1 MNETSCNAGMDEPFI
16 HPLNIGNVHLENNL
30 ILAPMAGVTD
40 LPFRILC
47 HENGA
52 GLVCGEMV
60 SAKAICYHNKNTEAL
75 LITREE
81 ERPVSIQ
88 LFGSDPDSM
97 YAAAKVIAKRAFDII
112 DINMGCPV
120 PKIVKNGDGSALM
133 KDEGRAK
140 AVISAVVNGVRDSYL
155 DSEWDKVK
163 NASNTENADIASHSD
178 CQSNAALIQEH
189 SGSEMSGHACG
200 IKPVT
205 VKIRSGFDDEH
216 LNASRIAELAEDA
229 GVKAVMVHARTREQ
243 FYSGNADWEM
253 IRRVKESV
261 GIPVIGNGDLGI
273 RNQGAAHRKSGAYV
287 EASNE
292 TLRAD
297 AAKMFE
303 LTHCDG
309 FMVGRAARGNPWI
322 FRADDFKPSKED
334 IVNTILRHTEM
345 LIEIENE
352 YSAIRKMRKHA
363 SWYTEGMKGSS
374 ELRKKINSV
383 ESYDELQ
390 GELYMWI
397 KFS

>member
-1 MNETSCNAGMDEPFI
+1 MEENLQEII
-16 HPLNIGNVHLENNL
+16 HPFDIGNVHLENNL

-97 YAAAKVIAKRAFDII
+97 YEAAKVIAKRPFDII

-140 AVISAVVNGVRDSYL
+140 AVISAVVNGVRDAYL

-163 NASNTENADIASHSD
+163 NTDPFCNSDIVCNT
-178 CQSNAALIQEH
+178 ALHQGTVS
-189 SGSEMSGHACG
+189 SGG

-216 LNASRIAELAEDA
+216 LNAPRIAELAEDA
-229 GVKAVMVHARTREQ
+229 GAKAVMVHARTREQ
-243 FYSGNADWEM
+243 FYSGDADWEM
-253 IRRVKESV
+253 IRKVKESV

-273 RNQGAAHRKSGAYV
+273 RNQGAAHRKSGAHV
-287 EASNE
+287 ESSAE
-292 TLRAD
+292 TFRAD
-297 AAKMFE
+297 AEKMFE

-309 FMVGRAARGNPWI
+309 FMAGRAARGNPWI
-322 FRADDFKPSKED
+322 FRSDDFKPSKED

>member
-1 MNETSCNAGMDEPFI
+1 MKEFLQETI
-16 HPLNIGNVHLENNL
+16 HPLDIGNVHLENNL

-97 YAAAKVIAKRAFDII
+97 YEAAKVIAKRPFDII

-140 AVISAVVNGVRDSYL
+140 AVISAVVNGVSDSYL

-163 NASNTENADIASHSD
+163 NVAGTMNDDTSCGKENAGNECDPDYAKND
-178 CQSNAALIQEH
+178 ARTVK
-189 SGSEMSGHACG
+189 ACG

-216 LNASRIAELAEDA
+216 LNAPRIARIAEEA
-229 GVKAVMVHARTREQ
+229 GAKAVTVHARTREQ

-273 RNQGAAHRKSGAYV
+273 RDQGASHRKSGAHV
-287 EASNE
+287 EATGESFID
-292 TLRAD
+292 D

-309 FMVGRAARGNPWI
+309 FMAGRAARGNPWI
-322 FRADDFKPSKED
+322 FRNDCFRPSKD
-334 IVNTILRHTEM
+334 CIVETILRHAKM

-352 YSAIRKMRKHA
+352 YSAIRKMRKQA
-363 SWYTEGMKGSS
+363 SWYTEGLKGSS
-374 ELRKKINSV
+374 ELRKKINAV
-383 ESYDELQ
+383 ESFEEL
-390 GELYMWI
+390 
-397 KFS
+397 KFEFYNWLEFS